1 MSETENKSKT
11 KMSDGKQILIA
22 VIFIVVAIAGF
33 FVYDYFETKALLK
46 NGIRSN
52 AVITARYYE
61 VSDKNDTSSYSMR
74 LQVVQDTS
82 TQKGNFL
89 NGVLLNA
96 YVKKETFYKYVEG
109 SIVKVVYNQEETERA
124 KLVEEIE

>member
-46 NGIRSN
+46 NGIRTN
-52 AVITARYYE
+52 AMVMGRFYE
-61 VSDKNDTSSYSMR
+61 VSSNHDTSSYSMR
-74 LQVVQDTS
+74 LQPVPDTS
-82 TQKGNFL
+82 TNKVSNL
-89 NGVLLNA
+89 NGVVLNA
-96 YVKKETFYKYVEG
+96 YVKKETFYKYGEG
-109 SIVKVVYNQEETERA
+109 SIVKVVYNKGETDRA